1 MWFFTIGGARA
12 PLRAGQQ
19 PTRQRHLPVANRCRN
34 LITTMPPRTACAAP
48 RRQRPANEP
57 FSAEI
62 RKALGHTV
70 LGRHRHGIAIPY
82 APRCGRRR
90 PQKGR
95 KAMFLRH
102 SRPSRQCKTAR
113 SAPRKGPR
121 GAAAAARRAT
131 GRARKPSANAKGK
144 DETGAKMMKQIYT
157 LPPQAAPGRHHCLRP
172 RPGNRF
178 TASTP
183 YGLPRHAPTAPA
195 AALQAGIAC

>member
-1 MWFFTIGGARA
+1 MQKIHIPPLAMRFFTIGGARA

-19 PTRQRHLPVANRCRN
+19 PTRQRHLPVASRCRN

-48 RRQRPANEP
+48 RRQRPTNEP

-62 RKALGHTV
+62 RKALGHTA

-102 SRPSRQCKTAR
+102 SLAATAMQN
-113 SAPRKGPR
+113 GPH
-121 GAAAAARRAT
+121 G
-131 GRARKPSANAKGK
+131 NAKRPVRPHEK
-144 DETGAKMMKQIYT
+144 A
-157 LPPQAAPGRHHCLRP
+157 LAAGRQRP
-172 RPGNRF
+172 DGQPAGPESPRQ
-178 TASTP
+178 TP
-183 YGLPRHAPTAPA
+183 KARMRRG
-195 AALQAGIAC
+195 QK